1 MINLPRMT
9 AILIGISVAVQIVLA
24 AAPFQWEGWA
34 FINLGFI
41 PARYTLDSGLQW
53 QDLAGPV
60 THQFLH
66 GGLAHILIN
75 MIMLA
80 AFGAGVER
88 VIGGTKLV
96 ILFLICGVAGAFAH
110 FVIFP
115 DSLSPV
121 IGASGAISGLFG
133 AALRLMARQSRQR
146 GQNMRLLPIAGIW
159 IGMSLI
165 IGFTGL
171 PGTGEAQIAW
181 AAHIGGFVAG
191 LALFGFFSRGGPRLR
206 AV

>member
-1 MINLPRMT
+1 MT
-9 AILIGISVAVQIVLA
+9 AILIGIAVAVQIVLA
-24 AAPFQWEGWA
+24 AAPARWEGLA
-34 FINLGFI
+34 FLNLGFI

-53 QDLAGPV
+53 QDVAGPV

-66 GGLAHILIN
+66 GGLAHIFIN

-88 VIGGTKLV
+88 VIGGTKLLV
-96 ILFLICGVAGAFAH
+96 LFLICGVAGAFAH
-110 FVIFP
+110 LAVFP

-121 IGASGAISGLFG
+121 IGASGSISGLFG
-133 AALRLMARQSRQR
+133 AALRVMARQSRQR
-146 GQNMRLLPIAGIW
+146 GQNMRLLPIAAIW

-191 LALFGFFSRGGPRLR
+191 LTLFGLFSRGGPRLR

>member
-9 AILIGISVAVQIVLA
+9 AILIGVSVAVQIVLA

-110 FVIFP
+110 LAVFP

-121 IGASGAISGLFG
+121 IGASGSISGLFG
-133 AALRLMARQSRQR
+133 AALRVMARQSRQR

-181 AAHIGGFVAG
+181 AAHIGGFIAG
-191 LALFGFFSRGGPRLR
+191 LALFGLFSRGGPRLR

>member
-1 MINLPRMT
+1 MT
-9 AILIGISVAVQIVLA
+9 AILIGIAVAVQIVLA
-24 AAPFQWEGWA
+24 AAPSRWEGLA
-34 FINLGFI
+34 FFNLGFI

-53 QDLAGPV
+53 QDIAGPV

-66 GGLAHILIN
+66 GGFAHIFMN
-75 MIMLA
+75 MLMLA
-80 AFGAGVER
+80 AFGTGVER
-88 VIGGTKLV
+88 VIGGTKLL
-96 ILFLICGVAGAFAH
+96 ILFLICGVAGALAQ

-115 DSLSPV
+115 ESLSPV
-121 IGASGAISGLFG
+121 IGASGSISGLFG
-133 AALRLMARQSRQR
+133 AALRLLARQSRQR
-146 GQNMRLLPIAGIW
+146 GQNMRLLPIAAIW

-191 LALFGFFSRGGPRLR
+191 LALFGLFSRGGPRLR

>member
-1 MINLPRMT
+1 MT

-24 AAPFQWEGWA
+24 AAPFQWEQWA
-34 FINLGFI
+34 FANLGFR
-41 PARYTLDSGLQW
+41 PARYTLDHGLQW
-53 QDLAGPV
+53 QDVVAPV

-110 FVIFP
+110 LAVFP

-121 IGASGAISGLFG
+121 IGASGSISGLFG
-133 AALRLMARQSRQR
+133 GALHVMARQSRQR
-146 GQNMRLLPIAGIW
+146 GQNMRLLPIAAIW

-171 PGTGEAQIAW
+171 PGTGEVQIAW

-191 LALFGFFSRGGPRLR
+191 LALFGLFSRGGPRLR

>member
-1 MINLPRMT
+1 MT
-9 AILIGISVAVQIVLA
+9 AILMGISIAVQIVLA

-34 FINLGFI
+34 FFNLGFI
-41 PARYTLDSGLQW
+41 PARYTLDPGLQW

-66 GGLAHILIN
+66 GGLAHIFMN

-96 ILFLICGVAGAFAH
+96 ILFLICGVAGALAH

-115 DSLSPV
+115 ESVSPV
-121 IGASGAISGLFG
+121 IGASGSISGLFG
-133 AALRLMARQSRQR
+133 AALRVMARQSRQR
-146 GQNMRLLPIAGIW
+146 GQTMRLLPIAAIW
-159 IGMSLI
+159 IGISLVV
-165 IGFTGL
+165 GFTGL

-181 AAHIGGFVAG
+181 AAHIGGFITG
-191 LALFGFFSRGGPRLR
+191 LALFGLFSRGGPRLR
-206 AV
+206 PV